1 MNARDDSFSE
11 RGMHMAARTVL
22 SEQGPKLENEVLTET
37 VRRLPKQG
45 VWTCGA
51 RRFSLGSGK
60 EPGAV
65 ILAAVNER
73 RERLLT
79 LSTADGGGYEDL
91 LQGFAEAL
99 AERGEAPE
107 ILRTEDELSERILA
121 GFCKCTGI
129 ALRRK
134 TGRKL
139 FRDAVWL
146 SEHPETGE
154 KGAEKDPFFLIL
166 MQLRDEEFARMPQDL
181 AERLQRMSERGLAP
195 KKLAE
200 RIRTLSQK

>member
-1 MNARDDSFSE
+1 
-11 RGMHMAARTVL
+11 MHMAARTVL
-22 SEQGPKLENEVLTET
+22 SEQGPELENEVLTET

-107 ILRTEDELSERILA
+107 ILRTEDELSEQILA

-129 ALRRK
+129 AMRRK

>member
-1 MNARDDSFSE
+1 MGDLDTSGSRDATGLLHRAYVATKINYE
-11 RGMHMAARTVL
+11 L
-22 SEQGPKLENEVLTET
+22 SWN
-37 VRRLPKQG
+37 
-45 VWTCGA
+45 
-51 RRFSLGSGK
+51 SLDW
-60 EPGAV
+60 EMLQV

-79 LSTADGGGYEDL
+79 LSSADGGGYEDL

-107 ILRTEDELSERILA
+107 SIRTEDELSERIL
-121 GFCKCTGI
+121 GRFCNRTGI
-129 ALRRK
+129 VLRRK

-154 KGAEKDPFFLIL
+154 KGAEKDPFFHIL
-166 MQLRDEEFARMPQDL
+166 MQLRDEELARMPQDL
-181 AERLQRMSERGLAP
+181 AERLQTMSERGLAP

>member
-1 MNARDDSFSE
+1 
-11 RGMHMAARTVL
+11 MAVRTVL

-91 LQGFAEAL
+91 LQGFAETL

-107 ILRTEDELSERILA
+107 ILRTEDELSEQILA

-166 MQLRDEEFARMPQDL
+166 MQLRDEELARMPQDL
-181 AERLQRMSERGLAP
+181 AERLQTMSERGLAP

-200 RIRTLSQK
+200 RIRALSQK

>member
-1 MNARDDSFSE
+1 MAE
-11 RGMHMAARTVL
+11 RTDL
-22 SEQGPKLENEVLTET
+22 SEQGPELENEVLTET

-45 VWTCGA
+45 AWVCGT
-51 RRFSLGSGK
+51 RRFSLGSG
-60 EPGAV
+60 EAEEGAAV
-65 ILAAVNER
+65 ILAVAGEK

-79 LSTADGGGYEDL
+79 LSSADDGVYDRL
-91 LQGFAEAL
+91 LQAFALAL
-99 AERGEAPE
+99 AERAEAPE
-107 ILRTEDELSERILA
+107 ILRTEDELSERIL
-121 GFCKCTGI
+121 GRFCNRAGI

-154 KGAEKDPFFLIL
+154 KGAEKDPFFHIL
-166 MQLRDEEFARMPQDL
+166 MQLRDEELARMPQDL
-181 AERLQRMSERGLAP
+181 AERLQTMSERGLAP

-200 RIRTLSQK
+200 RIRTLSQND

>member
-1 MNARDDSFSE
+1 
-11 RGMHMAARTVL
+11 MAVRTVL

-73 RERLLT
+73 HERLLT
-79 LSTADGGGYEDL
+79 LSSADGGGYEDL

-107 ILRTEDELSERILA
+107 IL
-121 GFCKCTGI
+121 
-129 ALRRK
+129 
-134 TGRKL
+134 
-139 FRDAVWL
+139 
-146 SEHPETGE
+146 
-154 KGAEKDPFFLIL
+154 
-166 MQLRDEEFARMPQDL
+166 
-181 AERLQRMSERGLAP
+181 
-195 KKLAE
+195 
-200 RIRTLSQK
+200 